1 MFFLKVFM
9 KSNFRLYSNKYQCFY
24 RTGSNGIERLID
36 DEWRK
41 TKLKLIDMSDHDIVD
56 LGDF

>member
-1 MFFLKVFM
+1 MN
-9 KSNFRLYSNKYQCFY
+9 SNYKLYYSNTYQCFY
-24 RTGSNGIERLID
+24 RTGPLGIERLID

-41 TKLKLIDMSDHDIVD
+41 TKLKLIEMQDHDLVD

>member
-1 MFFLKVFM
+1 M
-9 KSNFRLYSNKYQCFY
+9 KLNYKLYYSNTYQCFY
-24 RTGSNGIERLID
+24 RTGPLGIERLID

-41 TKLKLIDMSDHDIVD
+41 TKLKLTDMRDHDLVD